1 MTRLIKAAIAFV
13 GTIIILDV
21 ILMIMNGTMFYV
33 ILTLIGLYIILSL
46 MFKESFIK
54 PLKRWLETGHFN
66 HTDSTRQ
73 EVNHG

>member
-1 MTRLIKAAIAFV
+1 MTRLIKSLIAFV
-13 GTIIILDV
+13 GIIIMLD
-21 ILMIMNGTMFYV
+21 ILLMIMNGTMFYV

-46 MFKESFIK
+46 IFKEAFIK
-54 PLKRWLETGHFN
+54 SLKRWLETGHFN